1 MNQDNLLNQK
11 IEEEEVTIDLA
22 DLFWTLWGK
31 LPVILLSTALFA
43 VAAFAGTKLL
53 ITPMYT
59 SVTKVYVLSKQDNNS
74 SVTYNDLQIG
84 SQLTKDYMELVKSR
98 PVLEKV
104 IERLELDMKPEE
116 LKSRIG
122 VTTQTDTRIMAISVR
137 HEDPQEAKKIADEVR
152 EAVSVQITDI
162 MNVDSVNMVEDAS
175 LPESPSSPSMLKN
188 TAIGAILG
196 FILVAGIFTIL
207 FILDDSVKTT
217 DDVEKYL
224 GLNVLTSVPLA
235 EGEKRSKKVK
245 KARKPNRSKKS
256 ARRR

>member
-245 KARKPNRSKKS
+245 KARKPNKSKKS